1 MSRALSGVSVVVP
14 VYDEE
19 ENVRPLADELASALA
34 ALSVPWE
41 VVFVDDG
48 SRDGTRKR
56 VLEAVE
62 ERRGFRLV
70 PLDRNQG
77 QSAALVAG
85 ARAAR
90 HSHIATLDGDLQND
104 PADIPRVVALAA
116 DDDVIIG
123 RRAKRRDTLARR
135 LAGRLANAVRRGVLG
150 DGASDTG
157 CSLKLFPTQAFL
169 ALPRFD
175 GMHRFL
181 PALFRYQGL
190 SVREVDVSHRARR
203 SGQSKYTN
211 LARLRR
217 TIFDLVGVYWLSKR
231 TIRVGARNE
240 SP

>member
-1 MSRALSGVSVVVP
+1 MTRPLSGVSVVVP

-19 ENVRPLADELASALA
+19 ENIGPLADELAAALA
-34 ALSVPWE
+34 ALDVPWE

-48 SRDGTRKR
+48 SRDATRKR

-62 ERRGFRLV
+62 HRPGFRLV

-90 HSHIATLDGDLQND
+90 HSHVATIDGDLQND
-104 PADIPRVVALAA
+104 PSDIPRLVALAP
-116 DDDVIIG
+116 DHDVVIG
-123 RRAKRRDTLARR
+123 RRARRRDTVWRR
-135 LAGRLANAVRRGVLG
+135 LAGRLANAVRRSVLG

-157 CSLKLFPTQAFL
+157 CSLKLFPTQALL

-190 SVREVDVSHRARR
+190 SVREVDVNHRARQAGR
-203 SGQSKYTN
+203 SKYTN
-211 LARLRR
+211 FARLRR
-217 TIFDLVGVYWLSKR
+217 TVFDLAGVYWLSKR
-231 TIRVGARNE
+231 TIRVGARDE
-240 SP
+240 S

>member
-1 MSRALSGVSVVVP
+1 MSRPLSGVSVVVP

-19 ENVRPLADELASALA
+19 DNVAPLTEELAAALA
-34 ALSVPWE
+34 SLQIPWE
-41 VVFVDDG
+41 VIYVDDG

-56 VLEAVE
+56 VLELVE
-62 ERRGFRLV
+62 HQRGFRLV

-85 ARAAR
+85 VRAAR
-90 HSHIATLDGDLQND
+90 HSHVATIDGDLQND
-104 PADIPRVVALAA
+104 PRDIPRVVALAGEH
-116 DDDVIIG
+116 DVVIG
-123 RRAKRRDTLARR
+123 RRAQRRDTVWRR
-135 LAGRLANAVRRGVLG
+135 WAGKLANAVRRSVLG

-190 SVREVDVSHRARR
+190 SVREVDVNHRARQAGR
-203 SGQSKYTN
+203 SKYTN
-211 LARLRR
+211 FARLRR
-217 TIFDLVGVYWLSKR
+217 TIFDLAGVYWLSKR
-231 TIRVGARNE
+231 TIRIGARDD
-240 SP
+240 

>member
-1 MSRALSGVSVVVP
+1 VSRALSGISVVVP

-19 ENVRPLADELASALA
+19 QNVAPMAAELAA
-34 ALSVPWE
+34 ALTGLPVPWE
-41 VVFVDDG
+41 VIFVDDG
-48 SRDGTRKR
+48 SRDGTRKE
-56 VLEAVE
+56 VLAAL
-62 ERRGFRLV
+62 ERSPGFRLV

-85 ARAAR
+85 VRAAR
-90 HSHIATLDGDLQND
+90 QSHVVTLDGDLQND
-104 PADIPRVVALAA
+104 PRDVPRVVALAA
-116 DDDVIIG
+116 EHDVVIG

-135 LAGRLANAVRRGVLG
+135 LAGRFANAVRRSVLG

-157 CSLKLFPTQAFL
+157 CSLKLFPAQAFL

-190 SVREVDVSHRARR
+190 SVREVDVNHRARQA
-203 SGQSKYTN
+203 GTSKYTN

-217 TIFDLVGVYWLSKR
+217 TVFDLWGVYWLSKR
-231 TIRVGARNE
+231 AITIGARDDA
-240 SP
+240 

>member
-1 MSRALSGVSVVVP
+1 VSRPLSGLSVVVP

-19 ENVRPLADELASALA
+19 ENVGPLAEELAA
-34 ALSVPWE
+34 ALSALELPWE
-41 VVFVDDG
+41 VIFVDDG
-48 SRDGTRKR
+48 SRDGTRKA
-56 VLEAVE
+56 VLESVE
-62 ERRGFRLV
+62 HRPGFRLV

-90 HSHIATLDGDLQND
+90 HSHVATIDGDLQND
-104 PADIPRVVALAA
+104 PSDIPRLVALAREH
-116 DDDVIIG
+116 DVVIG
-123 RRAKRRDTLARR
+123 RRAQRRDTVWRR
-135 LAGRLANAVRRGVLG
+135 LAGRLANAVRRSVLG

-157 CSLKLFPTQAFL
+157 CSLKLFPTQALL

-190 SVREVDVSHRARR
+190 SVREIDVNHRARR
-203 SGQSKYTN
+203 SGRSKYTN

-217 TIFDLVGVYWLSKR
+217 TVFDLAGVYWLSKR
-231 TIRVGARNE
+231 TLRVGARDE
-240 SP
+240 QS

>member
-1 MSRALSGVSVVVP
+1 MSRPLSGVSVVVP

-19 ENVRPLADELASALA
+19 ENVGPLAEELAAAMA
-34 ALSVPWE
+34 ALDVPWE
-41 VVFVDDG
+41 VIFVDDG

-62 ERRGFRLV
+62 HRPGFRLV

-90 HSHIATLDGDLQND
+90 HSHVATIDGDLQND
-104 PADIPRVVALAA
+104 PSDIPRLVALAR
-116 DDDVIIG
+116 DHDVVIG
-123 RRAKRRDTLARR
+123 RRARRRDTLWRR
-135 LAGRLANAVRRGVLG
+135 LAGRVANAVRRSVLG

-157 CSLKLFPTQAFL
+157 CSLKIFPAEVLL

-190 SVREVDVSHRARR
+190 SLREIDVNHRPRR
-203 SGQSKYTN
+203 SGRSKYTN

-217 TIFDLVGVYWLSKR
+217 TVFDLAGVYWLSKR
-231 TIRVGARNE
+231 TIRAGSGDDR
-240 SP
+240 

>member
-1 MSRALSGVSVVVP
+1 VSRPLSGVSVVVP

-19 ENVRPLADELASALA
+19 ENVRPLADELAA
-34 ALSVPWE
+34 ALTALELPWE
-41 VVFVDDG
+41 VIFVDDG

-56 VLEAVE
+56 LLEVLE

-85 ARAAR
+85 VRAAR
-90 HSHIATLDGDLQND
+90 HSHVATIDGDLQND
-104 PADIPRVVALAA
+104 PRDIPRVVALAGEH
-116 DDDVIIG
+116 DVVIG
-123 RRAKRRDTLARR
+123 RRAQRRDTVWRR
-135 LAGRLANAVRRGVLG
+135 LAGKLANGVRRSVLG

-157 CSLKLFPTQAFL
+157 CSLKLFPADVFL

-190 SVREVDVSHRARR
+190 TVREVDVNHRARSAGR
-203 SGQSKYTN
+203 SKYTN
-211 LARLRR
+211 FARLRR
-217 TIFDLVGVYWLSKR
+217 TVFDLAGVYWLSKR
-231 TIRVGARNE
+231 TIRTGRSDDA
-240 SP
+240 S

>member
-1 MSRALSGVSVVVP
+1 MSRPLSGLSVVVP

-19 ENVRPLADELASALA
+19 ENVGPLAEEFAA
-34 ALSVPWE
+34 ALSALELPWE
-41 VVFVDDG
+41 VIFVDDG
-48 SRDGTRKR
+48 SRDGTRKA
-56 VLEAVE
+56 VLESVE
-62 ERRGFRLV
+62 HRPGFRLV

-90 HSHIATLDGDLQND
+90 HSHVATIDGDLQND
-104 PADIPRVVALAA
+104 PSDIPRLVALAREH
-116 DDDVIIG
+116 DVVIG
-123 RRAKRRDTLARR
+123 RRAQRRDTVWRR
-135 LAGRLANAVRRGVLG
+135 LAGRLANAVRRSVLG

-157 CSLKLFPTQAFL
+157 CSLKLFPTQALL

-190 SVREVDVSHRARR
+190 SVREIDVNHRARR
-203 SGQSKYTN
+203 SGRSKYTN

-217 TIFDLVGVYWLSKR
+217 TVFDLAGVYWLSKR
-231 TIRVGARNE
+231 TIRVGARDE
-240 SP
+240 QS

>member
-1 MSRALSGVSVVVP
+1 VTRAISGVSLVVP

-19 ENVRPLADELASALA
+19 DNVAPLADELDTALA
-34 ALSVPWE
+34 SLSIPWE
-41 VVFVDDG
+41 VIFIDDG

-62 ERRGFRLV
+62 RKRGFRLV

-85 ARAAR
+85 VRVAR
-90 HSHIATLDGDLQND
+90 HSHVVTLDGDLQND
-104 PADIPRVVALAA
+104 PADVPKLVALAGES
-116 DDDVIIG
+116 DVVIG

-135 LAGRLANAVRRGVLG
+135 LAGRLANAVRSRVLG

-157 CSLKLFPTQAFL
+157 CSLKLFPTEAFL

-181 PALFRYQGL
+181 PALFRYQGY
-190 SVREVDVSHRARR
+190 SVREVDVHHRARKAGR
-203 SGQSKYTN
+203 SKYTN
-211 LARLRR
+211 FARLRR
-217 TIFDLVGVYWLSKR
+217 TIFDLAGVYWLSKR
-231 TIRVGARNE
+231 TIRTAPSDEAR
-240 SP
+240 

>member
-1 MSRALSGVSVVVP
+1 LNRALSGVSVVVP

-19 ENVRPLADELASALA
+19 DNVRPLADELVAALA
-34 ALSVPWE
+34 ALDVPWE

-56 VLEAVE
+56 VLEVVE
-62 ERRGFRLV
+62 ARDGFRLV

-85 ARAAR
+85 VRAAR
-90 HSHIATLDGDLQND
+90 HSHVATLDGDLQND
-104 PADIPRVVALAA
+104 PHDIPRVVALAREH
-116 DDDVIIG
+116 DVVIG
-123 RRAKRRDTLARR
+123 RRAQRRDTVWRR
-135 LAGRLANAVRRGVLG
+135 LAGRTANAVRRAALG

-157 CSLKLFPTQAFL
+157 CSLKLFPAQAFL

-181 PALFRYQGL
+181 PALFGYQGL
-190 SVREVDVSHRARR
+190 SVREVDVNHRARR
-203 SGQSKYTN
+203 AGHSKYTN

-217 TIFDLVGVYWLSKR
+217 TIFDLGGVYWLSKR
-231 TIRVGARNE
+231 TIRIGARDE
-240 SP
+240 TP

>member
-1 MSRALSGVSVVVP
+1 MTRALSGLSVVVP

-19 ENVRPLADELASALA
+19 DNIGPLADELAA
-34 ALSVPWE
+34 ALTGLELPWE

-48 SRDGTRKR
+48 SKDGTRKR
-56 VLEAVE
+56 VLETLE
-62 ERRGFRLV
+62 HKQGFRLV

-85 ARAAR
+85 VRAAR
-90 HSHIATLDGDLQND
+90 HSHVATLDGDLQND
-104 PADIPRVVALAA
+104 PRDVPRALALLREH
-116 DDDVIIG
+116 DVVIG
-123 RRAKRRDTLARR
+123 RRAQRRDTVWRR
-135 LAGRLANAVRRGVLG
+135 LAGKLANGVRRRVLG

-190 SVREVDVSHRARR
+190 TVHEIDVNHRARVAGR
-203 SGQSKYTN
+203 SKYTN
-211 LARLRR
+211 FARLRR
-217 TIFDLVGVYWLSKR
+217 TIFDLAGVYWLSKR
-231 TIRVGARNE
+231 TIRVGARDE
-240 SP
+240 S